1 MLEKKNSRL
10 GKRPSTD
17 LHTERS
23 VCGKAFPST
32 TPSRASH
39 DNYKENEGRS
49 VHQLWPLEDHVRS
62 TNFDVVFFHG
72 LHWPSEKEAW
82 KSTWTQLDDPQ
93 NCWPQ
98 NWLPQDLGENVR
110 VLAISYDACPTQSE
124 GKGSYD
130 DVSEIGQKILET
142 LVLSDEWRLGRQH
155 GFVLIGHCFGGLV
168 IKSLVEEARKRALEN
183 VRNALDRK
191 AKACAEMFFK
201 NLKGIV
207 FYAVPH
213 SGSKKLISYFSRC
226 NQITIPRRVVKLA
239 GFMQNVQPLQLQ
251 MENLSTTFDAIVEE
265 FSINIYAFVEGKP
278 MKDVVSRLVE
288 KAAAVRSAGKN
299 YLTLEDCD
307 HSTVCK
313 PSAKHHPSY
322 YRLLDFIRICRQEGP
337 IKSNT
342 YLGFECNWKENF
354 QFYVEPSNLPNILL
368 QKLVEGSNNI
378 LVYGG
383 FGYGKTTLV
392 KYVLYK
398 NAKKLDTIFHGGIFH
413 MRYGHKD
420 NELLSCQKELI
431 RALHLNPQE
440 LQGLECWQIESVRA
454 KLADLL
460 NACSGPILLF
470 IDDAWNGEM
479 IDKSP
484 EFERTKGSK
493 LLVTSRFNLKPNQPN
508 WDRIEMNRRTNHDAA
523 AQLLARKAANNP
535 DETKFPLGCE

>member
-1 MLEKKNSRL
+1 MLRNLFLRF

-17 LHTERS
+17 LDTKSS
-23 VCGKAFPST
+23 VCGEASPST

-39 DNYKENEGRS
+39 DNYKDNEGRS

-93 NCWPQ
+93 DCWPQ
-98 NWLPQDLGENVR
+98 NWLPQDLDENVR

-124 GKGSYD
+124 EKGSYD
-130 DVSEIGQKILET
+130 DVSEIGKNILQI
-142 LVLSDEWRLGRQH
+142 VLSDEWRLGRQH
-155 GFVLIGHCFGGLV
+155 GFVLIGHCFGGLG
-168 IKSLVEEARKRALEN
+168 
-183 VRNALDRK
+183 
-191 AKACAEMFFK
+191 FK
-201 NLKGIV
+201 
-207 FYAVPH
+207 
-213 SGSKKLISYFSRC
+213 
-226 NQITIPRRVVKLA
+226 
-239 GFMQNVQPLQLQ
+239 
-251 MENLSTTFDAIVEE
+251 
-265 FSINIYAFVEGKP
+265 
-278 MKDVVSRLVE
+278 LVE
-288 KAAAVRSAGKN
+288 KAAALRSAREN
-299 YLTLEDCD
+299 YYTLEDCD

-313 PSAKHHPSY
+313 PSAKEHPSY
-322 YRLLDFIRICRQEGP
+322 SLLLNVIRECRQEGP

-354 QFYVEPSNLPNILL
+354 QFYVDPSNLPNILL

-398 NAKKLDTIFHGGIFH
+398 NAEKLDTIFHGGIFH

-440 LQGLECWQIESVRA
+440 LQGLECWQIEGVRA

-460 NACSGPILLF
+460 NARSGPILLF

-479 IDKSP
+479 IDK
-484 EFERTKGSK
+484 
-493 LLVTSRFNLKPNQPN
+493 
-508 WDRIEMNRRTNHDAA
+508 
-523 AQLLARKAANNP
+523 
-535 DETKFPLGCE
+535 